1 MRIAIIGGGPSGIAA
16 ARVFLTF
23 GHEVVVLERGPKQG
37 GVWAVAYPEVRL
49 QNIAEHY
56 RLGDFPWPFAP
67 DLHPTREQILQYF
80 EAAVAHFGI
89 DLRLSHEVVS
99 LLEEPDGW
107 QIETRTPEGVTREH
121 YDFVL
126 VAAGQYTGERHD
138 LHLTGRERFTG
149 QVITDR
155 DVLDLDLLAGKQIAV
170 VGFGKSA
177 VDMAAFAA
185 VRGSQ
190 VHHVFR
196 EPRWLLPR
204 YIFGVHMSNL
214 LFVRI
219 NSVMVPSWVHPSV
232 PERFLHDRL
241 QPVVKGFWG
250 MIATVVRAQNGLHGF
265 HRDPEVRRRLALVTP
280 HASVAYQMRSA
291 LAVAPDE
298 YFPSVAEGRIEPHQ
312 GEPVGFSDKGLLLA
326 DGREIPCEL
335 VVLSTGFAAPR
346 FPFLPAPYRA
356 LLEGNPDGTQL
367 YRHLL
372 HPRIPRMAFAGY
384 NHSFFHVP
392 GVELSM
398 LWLAAQ
404 LRGDLLL
411 PSLEEMERQMA
422 EIHRWKQEHVLFEP
436 SRSYAVSTRFH
447 HYFDVLL
454 GDLGLSPYRKSN
466 PLAEFLAPYS
476 AGDYSG
482 LLEEYAKSRVTSAE
496 PRRPLPLST

>member
-1 MRIAIIGGGPSGIAA
+1 MCIAIIGGGPSGIAA

-23 GHEVVVLERGPKQG
+23 GHEVVVFERGPKLG

-56 RLGDFPWPFAP
+56 RLGDFHWPFVP
-67 DLHPTREQILQYF
+67 DLHPTREQVLRYF

-89 DLRLSHEVVS
+89 DLRLSHEVLS
-99 LLEEPDGW
+99 LVEEPDGW
-107 QIETRTPEGVTREH
+107 QVETRAPEGVTRER
-121 YDFVL
+121 YDFVV
-126 VAAGQYTGERHD
+126 VAAGQYTGARPD
-138 LHLTGRERFTG
+138 LPLTGRERFTG

-155 DVLDLDLLAGKQIAV
+155 DVLDLDVLTGKQIAV

-185 VRGSQ
+185 ARGST

-204 YIFGVHMSNL
+204 YFFGVHMSNL
-214 LFVRI
+214 LCSRMS
-219 NSVMVPSWVHPSV
+219 SVMIPSWVHPSA

-250 MIATVVRAQNGLHGF
+250 MIATLVRAQTGLHDF
-265 HRDPEVRRRLALVTP
+265 HRDPEVRRRLALLTP
-280 HASVAYQMRSA
+280 SASVSYQMRSA
-291 LAVAPDE
+291 LAIAPDE
-298 YFPSVAEGRIEPHQ
+298 YFQLVIEGRIEPYQ
-312 GEPVGFSDKGLLLA
+312 GEIAGFGEKSLILA

-335 VVLSTGFAAPR
+335 VVLSTGFTSPR
-346 FPFLPAPYRA
+346 FPFLPERYRA

-372 HPRIPRMAFAGY
+372 HPRIPRIAFAGY
-384 NHSFFHVP
+384 NHGFFHVP

-398 LWLAAQ
+398 LWLAAH
-404 LRGDLLL
+404 LRGDLIL
-411 PSLEEMERQMA
+411 PSLEEMEQRMD
-422 EIHRWKQEHVLFEP
+422 EVHRWKQENTLFEP
-436 SRSYAVSTRFH
+436 SRSYAISTRFH
-447 HYFDVLL
+447 QYFDVLL

-466 PLAEFLAPYS
+466 PLFEMLAPYS

-482 LLEEYAKSRVTSAE
+482 VLEEYEKSRAASTT